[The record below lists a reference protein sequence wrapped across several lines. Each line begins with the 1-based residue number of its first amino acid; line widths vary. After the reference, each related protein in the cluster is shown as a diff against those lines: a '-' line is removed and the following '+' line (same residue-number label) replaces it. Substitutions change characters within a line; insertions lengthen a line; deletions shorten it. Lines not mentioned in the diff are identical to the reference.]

1 MKMKP
6 NRKGRLFSPVIAAAD
21 RNETSPSG
29 KSTVKSRKFK
39 TGLKSPKLFKIL
51 QNNSPGFK
59 AKKIFFENYMKR
71 EGILTLTT
79 GQLAILVPRIDT

>member
-1 MKMKP
+1 M
-6 NRKGRLFSPVIAAAD
+6 NGKGRIFSPVIAAAD

-29 KSTVKSRKFK
+29 KSTAKSKKFK
-39 TGLKSPKLFKIL
+39 TGLKFMKLSMFL
-51 QNNSPGFK
+51 QTNLPGFK
-59 AKKIFFENYMKR
+59 EKKIFFENYMKR